1 MRYKLSVRDPLM
13 QDIQRHVWRQRELFL
28 SPTNRKFDTDFYR
41 CVVVVMAM
49 MMMMMMTMMIITF
62 ILKH

>member
-1 MRYKLSVRDPLM
+1 MCG
-13 QDIQRHVWRQRELFL
+13 QRHVWRQRELFL

-41 CVVVVMAM
+41 CVVVVMPM
-49 MMMMMMTMMIITF
+49 MMMMMMTMMIIIF